1 MSQNYMRQQYEFE
14 EYSVREFI
22 KMIHDESILL
32 PKFQRDLVWD
42 EKKRTDLAESLRKGI
57 PFGTFLLAGRNPS
70 RLLDGLQRASAI
82 IDISEKPQKYFD
94 KSYISS
100 SIIVDVKELLLTNGA
115 RIIDPI
121 DDEIVHGI
129 VSWVRSQPN
138 TDTTIDFKGWRLA
151 NYLYKIFDIEA
162 SKMPLLFEQGD
173 KILSPIIT
181 QVHNEINEIES
192 IKIPCIVYT
201 GSEEQLPTIFE
212 KLNSTGTQLSK
223 YQIYAASWVNQIL
236 PQVKDSAAKE
246 IVYSEYIKRQEEGN
260 ISIEDLGTK
269 DEFLKKDLN
278 LYEYLLGLG
287 KLIEKDYRSLFE
299 KKGNYIGFIL
309 TSACLKGSIRKI
321 IGLKDDFTEKFDV
334 TSFQKCLFDS
344 IKIVNGCLKPFIELH
359 INRSDKNNDT
369 PTIYHTDYQ
378 IVSFIAKVFREKYN
392 TLTFMK
398 NSTWDIN
405 KDWLSNIPFYYLYDQ
420 IEDNWRG
427 SGDSRIEE
435 MLEGN
440 HYKNRITKDAWKNTL
455 LRWFNENEK
464 TKRQTKRQ
472 RIESLDLLFLNYI
485 YTHLM
490 NYFQIVGGITYFHL
504 EHLVPVKKLTDYLD
518 KVKNIQSGTLQE
530 GIPISAVSNLCY
542 LDSEINQQKLDK
554 TLYQFLKDK
563 PEDVDLKE
571 IEEKFTFTVENDLD
585 FVDRL
590 AENNLQDWDKLY
602 YEFLE
607 TRFTNLIDKFIILNK
622 IKN

>member
-1 MSQNYMRQQYEFE
+1 
-14 EYSVREFI
+14 
-22 KMIHDESILL
+22 
-32 PKFQRDLVWD
+32 
-42 EKKRTDLAESLRKGI
+42 
-57 PFGTFLLAGRNPS
+57 
-70 RLLDGLQRASAI
+70 
-82 IDISEKPQKYFD
+82 
-94 KSYISS
+94 
-100 SIIVDVKELLLTNGA
+100 
-115 RIIDPI
+115 
-121 DDEIVHGI
+121 
-129 VSWVRSQPN
+129 
-138 TDTTIDFKGWRLA
+138 
-151 NYLYKIFDIEA
+151 
-162 SKMPLLFEQGD
+162 
-173 KILSPIIT
+173 
-181 QVHNEINEIES
+181 
-192 IKIPCIVYT
+192 
-201 GSEEQLPTIFE
+201 
-212 KLNSTGTQLSK
+212 
-223 YQIYAASWVNQIL
+223 
-236 PQVKDSAAKE
+236 
-246 IVYSEYIKRQEEGN
+246 
-260 ISIEDLGTK
+260 
-269 DEFLKKDLN
+269 
-278 LYEYLLGLG
+278 
-287 KLIEKDYRSLFE
+287 
-299 KKGNYIGFIL
+299 
-309 TSACLKGSIRKI
+309 
-321 IGLKDDFTEKFDV
+321 
-334 TSFQKCLFDS
+334 
-344 IKIVNGCLKPFIELH
+344 
-359 INRSDKNNDT
+359 
-369 PTIYHTDYQ
+369 
-378 IVSFIAKVFREKYN
+378 
-392 TLTFMK
+392 
-398 NSTWDIN
+398 
-405 KDWLSNIPFYYLYDQ
+405 
-420 IEDNWRG
+420 
-427 SGDSRIEE
+427 